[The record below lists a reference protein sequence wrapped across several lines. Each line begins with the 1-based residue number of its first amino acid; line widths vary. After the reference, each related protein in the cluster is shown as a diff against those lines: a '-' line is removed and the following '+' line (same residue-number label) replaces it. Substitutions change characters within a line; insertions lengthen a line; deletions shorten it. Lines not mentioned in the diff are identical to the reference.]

1 MGARVLIN
9 GTRYK
14 IYYLVLVVLII
25 VIAAITYI
33 VFTNSI

>member
-1 MGARVLIN
+1 MKNEA
-9 GTRYK
+9 K